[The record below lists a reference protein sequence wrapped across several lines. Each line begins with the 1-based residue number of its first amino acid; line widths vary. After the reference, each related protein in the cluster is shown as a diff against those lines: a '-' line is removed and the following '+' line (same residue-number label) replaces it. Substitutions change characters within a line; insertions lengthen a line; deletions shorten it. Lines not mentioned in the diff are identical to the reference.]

1 MKTYRSGRA
10 VRHARSGKP
19 IIYNSNDMKRTKI
32 IATISDRRC
41 EVGFL
46 KELYESGMNVVRL
59 NTAHQTLDEAM
70 KIVSNVRTV
79 SNKIALLIDTKG
91 PEVRTRD
98 LARPLHIEKGDTVY
112 MTGDPA
118 VEGEKIIHVSYAHF
132 VQDVNVGDR
141 VLIDDGDVELV
152 VTGKQQDRL
161 SLRASNPGE
170 IKDKKSVNAPGVN
183 MHLESLSDKD
193 RKFIDFAIKNG
204 LDFIAHS
211 FVRNKED
218 VIGIQNILDASH
230 SKIKIIAKIEN
241 QEGVDHIDEILDHV
255 YGVMVARGDLAIEI
269 DAEKIPRIQRM
280 IVNKCI
286 ESKKPVIIATQM
298 LHTMIDHPRPTRA
311 EVSDIA
317 NAVFSGTDAIMLSGE
332 TAYGDYPVEAVR
344 VMSRV
349 AEANESTLPPDAS
362 RNLVRINN
370 ENTAAL
376 ARVAVRMTTILPVK
390 AIVVDTNSGR
400 TARYLA
406 AFRGSLPVYA
416 RCYEERVI
424 RELALSY
431 GIIPYFSVKPT
442 SRDEFMRDIP
452 QVLLRNGYRPED
464 QILVIGGSFGHVRG
478 ASFLEVCKI
487 SDIK

>member
-1 MKTYRSGRA
+1 
-10 VRHARSGKP
+10 
-19 IIYNSNDMKRTKI
+19 MKRTKI
-32 IATISDRRC
+32 VATISDKRC
-41 EVGFL
+41 EIGFL
-46 KELYESGMNVVRL
+46 RELYEAGMNVVRL

-70 KIVSNVRTV
+70 KVVRNVRAV
-79 SNKIALLIDTKG
+79 SDQIALLIDTKG
-91 PEVRTRD
+91 PEVRTCDIVVPVRVG
-98 LARPLHIEKGDTVY
+98 KGEIIF
-112 MTGDPA
+112 MTGDRTLVA
-118 VEGEKIIHVSYAHF
+118 EKLIHVSYEHF
-132 VQDVNVGDR
+132 VRDVQIGDKIL
-141 VLIDDGDVELV
+141 VDDGDVELIV
-152 VTGKQQDRL
+152 RDKKENCL
-161 SLRASNPGE
+161 ELEASNPGE
-170 IKDKKSVNAPGVN
+170 IKDKKSINVPGVN

-193 RKFIDFAIKNG
+193 RKFIQFAMDNK

-211 FVRNKED
+211 FVRNKQD
-218 VIGIQNILDASH
+218 VMEIQQILDEQH
-230 SKIKIIAKIEN
+230 SNIKIIAKIEN
-241 QEGVDHIDEILDHV
+241 QEGVNHIDEILDHV

-269 DAEKIPRIQRM
+269 DAEKIPLIQRY
-280 IVNKCI
+280 IDNKCI

-332 TAYGDYPVEAVR
+332 TAYGDYPLEAVK

-349 AEANESTLPPDAS
+349 AEANESILPPDAN

-370 ENTAAL
+370 EITAAL
-376 ARVAVRMTTILPVK
+376 ARVAVRMTTMLPIK

-400 TARYLA
+400 TARYLS
-406 AFRGSLPVYA
+406 AFRGGLPVYA
-416 RCYEERVI
+416 RCYDEHVM
-424 RELALSY
+424 RELALSF
-431 GIIPYFSVKPT
+431 GVRPYFSVKPH

-452 QVLLRNGYRPED
+452 QVLLQNGYQPED

>member
-1 MKTYRSGRA
+1 
-10 VRHARSGKP
+10 
-19 IIYNSNDMKRTKI
+19 MKRTKI
-32 IATISDRRC
+32 VATISDKRC
-41 EVGFL
+41 EIGFL
-46 KELYESGMNVVRL
+46 RELYEAGMNVVRL

-70 KIVSNVRTV
+70 KVVRNVRAV
-79 SNKIALLIDTKG
+79 SDQIALLIDTKG
-91 PEVRTRD
+91 PEVRTCDIVVPVRVG
-98 LARPLHIEKGDTVY
+98 KGEIIF
-112 MTGDPA
+112 MTGDRTLVA
-118 VEGEKIIHVSYAHF
+118 EKLIHVSYEHF
-132 VQDVNVGDR
+132 VRDVQIGDKIL
-141 VLIDDGDVELV
+141 VDDGDVELIV
-152 VTGKQQDRL
+152 RDKKENCL
-161 SLRASNPGE
+161 ELEASNPGE
-170 IKDKKSVNAPGVN
+170 IKDKKSINVPGVN

-193 RKFIDFAIKNG
+193 RKFIQFAMDNK

-211 FVRNKED
+211 FVRNKQD
-218 VIGIQNILDASH
+218 VMEIQQILDEQH
-230 SKIKIIAKIEN
+230 SSIKIIAKIEN
-241 QEGVDHIDEILDHV
+241 QEGVNHIDEILDHV

-269 DAEKIPRIQRM
+269 DAEKIPLIQRY

-332 TAYGDYPVEAVR
+332 TAYGDYPLEAVK

-349 AEANESTLPPDAS
+349 AEANESILPPDAN

-370 ENTAAL
+370 EITAAL
-376 ARVAVRMTTILPVK
+376 ARVAVRMTTMLPIK

-400 TARYLA
+400 TARYLS
-406 AFRGSLPVYA
+406 AFRGGLPVYA
-416 RCYEERVI
+416 RCYDEHVM
-424 RELALSY
+424 RELALSF
-431 GIIPYFSVKPT
+431 GVRPYFSVKPH

-452 QVLLRNGYRPED
+452 QVLLQNGYQPED

>member
-1 MKTYRSGRA
+1 
-10 VRHARSGKP
+10 
-19 IIYNSNDMKRTKI
+19 MKRTKI
-32 IATISDRRC
+32 VATISDKRC
-41 EVGFL
+41 EIGFL
-46 KELYESGMNVVRL
+46 RELYEAGMNVVRL

-70 KIVSNVRTV
+70 KVVRNVRAV
-79 SNKIALLIDTKG
+79 SDQIALLIDTKG
-91 PEVRTRD
+91 PEVRTCDIVVPVRV
-98 LARPLHIEKGDTVY
+98 EKGEIIF
-112 MTGDPA
+112 MTGDRTLVA
-118 VEGEKIIHVSYAHF
+118 EKLIHVSYEHF
-132 VQDVNVGDR
+132 VRDVQIGDKIL
-141 VLIDDGDVELV
+141 VDDGDVELIV
-152 VTGKQQDRL
+152 RDKKENCL
-161 SLRASNPGE
+161 ELEASNPGE
-170 IKDKKSVNAPGVN
+170 IKDKKSINVPGVN

-193 RKFIDFAIKNG
+193 RKFIQFAMDNK

-211 FVRNKED
+211 FVRNKQD
-218 VIGIQNILDASH
+218 VMEIQQILDEQH
-230 SKIKIIAKIEN
+230 SNIKIIAKIEN
-241 QEGVDHIDEILDHV
+241 QEGVNHIDEILDHV

-269 DAEKIPRIQRM
+269 DAEKIPLIQRY

-332 TAYGDYPVEAVR
+332 TAYGDYPLEAVK

-349 AEANESTLPPDAS
+349 AEANESILPPDAN

-370 ENTAAL
+370 EITAAL
-376 ARVAVRMTTILPVK
+376 ARVAVRMTTMLPIK

-400 TARYLA
+400 TARYLS
-406 AFRGSLPVYA
+406 AFRGGLPVYA
-416 RCYEERVI
+416 RCYDEHGM
-424 RELALSY
+424 RELALSF
-431 GIIPYFSVKPT
+431 GVRPYFSVKPH

-452 QVLLRNGYRPED
+452 QVLLQNGYQPED

>member
-1 MKTYRSGRA
+1 
-10 VRHARSGKP
+10 
-19 IIYNSNDMKRTKI
+19 MKRTKI
-32 IATISDRRC
+32 VATISDKRC
-41 EVGFL
+41 EIGFL
-46 KELYESGMNVVRL
+46 RELYEAGMNVVRL

-70 KIVSNVRTV
+70 KVVRNVRAV
-79 SNKIALLIDTKG
+79 SDQIALLIDTKG
-91 PEVRTRD
+91 PEVRTCDIVVPVRV
-98 LARPLHIEKGDTVY
+98 EKGEIIF
-112 MTGDPA
+112 MTGDRTLVA
-118 VEGEKIIHVSYAHF
+118 EKLIHVSYEHF
-132 VQDVNVGDR
+132 VRDVQIGDKIL
-141 VLIDDGDVELV
+141 VDDGDVELIV
-152 VTGKQQDRL
+152 RDKKENCL
-161 SLRASNPGE
+161 ELEASNPGE
-170 IKDKKSVNAPGVN
+170 IKDKKSINVPGVN

-193 RKFIDFAIKNG
+193 RKFIQFAMDNK

-211 FVRNKED
+211 FVRNKQD
-218 VIGIQNILDASH
+218 VMEIQQILDEQH
-230 SKIKIIAKIEN
+230 SNIKIIAKIEN
-241 QEGVDHIDEILDHV
+241 QEGVNHIDEILDHV

-269 DAEKIPRIQRM
+269 DAVKIPLIQRY

-317 NAVFSGTDAIMLSGE
+317 NAVFSGPDAIMLSGE
-332 TAYGDYPVEAVR
+332 TAYGDYPLEAVK

-349 AEANESTLPPDAS
+349 AEANESILPPDAN

-370 ENTAAL
+370 EITAAL
-376 ARVAVRMTTILPVK
+376 ARVAVRMTTMLPIK

-400 TARYLA
+400 TARYLS
-406 AFRGSLPVYA
+406 AFRGGLPVYA
-416 RCYEERVI
+416 RCYDEHVM
-424 RELALSY
+424 RELALSF
-431 GIIPYFSVKPT
+431 GVRPYFSVKPH

-452 QVLLRNGYRPED
+452 QVLLQNGYQPED

>member
-1 MKTYRSGRA
+1 
-10 VRHARSGKP
+10 
-19 IIYNSNDMKRTKI
+19 MKRTKI
-32 IATISDRRC
+32 VATISDKRC
-41 EVGFL
+41 DIDFL
-46 KELYESGMNVVRL
+46 KELYDAGVNVVRL

-70 KIVSNVRTV
+70 KVVNNVRAV
-79 SNKIALLIDTKG
+79 SDNLSLLIDTKG
-91 PEVRTRD
+91 PEVRTTGIGT
-98 LARPLHIEKGDTVY
+98 PLRVEKGETVY
-112 MTGDPA
+112 MSGDLDVA
-118 VEGEKIIHVSYAHF
+118 GEKMIHVSYGNF
-132 VQDVNVGDR
+132 VQDVQVGAK
-141 VLIDDGDVELV
+141 VLIDDGDVEFV
-152 VTGKQQDRL
+152 VEEKKQDRL
-161 SLRASNPGE
+161 VLVASNPGE
-170 IKDKKSVNAPGVN
+170 IKNKKSVNVPGAC

-193 RKFIDFAIKNG
+193 RIFIDFAIKNG

-218 VIGIQNILDASH
+218 VLQIQQILDEH
-230 SKIKIIAKIEN
+230 DSKIKIIAKIEN

-269 DAEKIPRIQRM
+269 DAEKIPRIQRL

-317 NAVFSGTDAIMLSGE
+317 NAVFCGTDAIMLSGE
-332 TAYGDYPVEAVR
+332 TAYGDYPLEAVK
-344 VMSRV
+344 VMTKV
-349 AEANESTLPPDAS
+349 AEANELTAPPDAN

-370 ENTAAL
+370 EITAAL
-376 ARVAVRMTTILPVK
+376 ARVAVRMTTMLPVK
-390 AIVVDTNSGR
+390 AIVVDTMSGR
-400 TARYLA
+400 TARYLS
-406 AFRGSLPVYA
+406 AFRGGQPVYA
-416 RCYEERVI
+416 RCYDKRVM
-424 RELALSY
+424 RELSLSY
-431 GIIPYFSVKPT
+431 GVEAYFSVKPS

-452 QVLLRNGYRPED
+452 KVLLERGYDPED

>member
-1 MKTYRSGRA
+1 
-10 VRHARSGKP
+10 
-19 IIYNSNDMKRTKI
+19 MKRTKI
-32 IATISDRRC
+32 VATISDKRC
-41 EVGFL
+41 EIGFL
-46 KELYESGMNVVRL
+46 RELYEAGMNVVRL

-70 KIVSNVRTV
+70 KVVRNVRAV
-79 SNKIALLIDTKG
+79 SDQIALLIDTKG
-91 PEVRTRD
+91 PEVRTCDIVVPVRVG
-98 LARPLHIEKGDTVY
+98 KGEIIF
-112 MTGDPA
+112 MTGDRTLVA
-118 VEGEKIIHVSYAHF
+118 EKLIHVSYEHF
-132 VQDVNVGDR
+132 VRDVQIGDKIL
-141 VLIDDGDVELV
+141 VDDGDVELIV
-152 VTGKQQDRL
+152 RDKKENCL
-161 SLRASNPGE
+161 ELEASNPGE
-170 IKDKKSVNAPGVN
+170 IKDKKSINVPGVN

-193 RKFIDFAIKNG
+193 RKFIQFAMDNK

-211 FVRNKED
+211 FVRNKQD
-218 VIGIQNILDASH
+218 VMEIQQILDEQH
-230 SKIKIIAKIEN
+230 SNIKIIAKIEN
-241 QEGVDHIDEILDHV
+241 QEGVNHIDEILDHV

-269 DAEKIPRIQRM
+269 DAEKIPLIQRY

-332 TAYGDYPVEAVR
+332 TAYGDYPLEAVK

-349 AEANESTLPPDAS
+349 AEANESILPPDAN

-370 ENTAAL
+370 EITAAL
-376 ARVAVRMTTILPVK
+376 ARVAVRMTTMLPIK

-400 TARYLA
+400 TARYLS
-406 AFRGSLPVYA
+406 AFRGGLPVYA
-416 RCYEERVI
+416 RCYDEHVM
-424 RELALSY
+424 RELALSF
-431 GIIPYFSVKPT
+431 GVRPYFSLKPH

-452 QVLLRNGYRPED
+452 QVLLQNGYQPED

>member
-1 MKTYRSGRA
+1 
-10 VRHARSGKP
+10 
-19 IIYNSNDMKRTKI
+19 MKRTKI
-32 IATISDRRC
+32 VATISDKRC
-41 EVGFL
+41 EIGFL
-46 KELYESGMNVVRL
+46 RELYEAGMNVVRL

-70 KIVSNVRTV
+70 KVVRNVRAV
-79 SNKIALLIDTKG
+79 SDQIALLIDTKG
-91 PEVRTRD
+91 PEVRTCDIVVPVRVG
-98 LARPLHIEKGDTVY
+98 KGEIIF
-112 MTGDPA
+112 MTGDRTLVA
-118 VEGEKIIHVSYAHF
+118 EKLIHVSYEHF
-132 VQDVNVGDR
+132 VRDVQIGDKIL
-141 VLIDDGDVELV
+141 VDDGDVELIV
-152 VTGKQQDRL
+152 RDKKENCL
-161 SLRASNPGE
+161 ELEASNPGE
-170 IKDKKSVNAPGVN
+170 IKDKKSINVPGVN

-193 RKFIDFAIKNG
+193 RKFIQFAMDNK

-211 FVRNKED
+211 FVRNKQD
-218 VIGIQNILDASH
+218 VMEIQQILDEQH
-230 SKIKIIAKIEN
+230 SNIKIIAKIEN
-241 QEGVDHIDEILDHV
+241 QEGVNHIDEILDHV

-269 DAEKIPRIQRM
+269 DAEKIPLIQRY

-317 NAVFSGTDAIMLSGE
+317 NAVFSGTDAIMQSGE
-332 TAYGDYPVEAVR
+332 TAYGDYPLEAVK

-349 AEANESTLPPDAS
+349 AEANESILPPDAN

-370 ENTAAL
+370 EITAAL
-376 ARVAVRMTTILPVK
+376 ARVAVRMTTMLPIK

-400 TARYLA
+400 TARYLS
-406 AFRGSLPVYA
+406 AFRGGLPVYA
-416 RCYEERVI
+416 RCYDEHVM
-424 RELALSY
+424 RELALSF
-431 GIIPYFSVKPT
+431 GVRPYFSVKPH

-452 QVLLRNGYRPED
+452 QVLLQNGYQPED

>member
-1 MKTYRSGRA
+1 
-10 VRHARSGKP
+10 
-19 IIYNSNDMKRTKI
+19 MKRTKI
-32 IATISDRRC
+32 VATISDKRC
-41 EVGFL
+41 EIGFL
-46 KELYESGMNVVRL
+46 RELYEAGMNVVRL

-70 KIVSNVRTV
+70 KVVRNVRAV
-79 SNKIALLIDTKG
+79 SDQIALLIDTKG
-91 PEVRTRD
+91 PEVRTCDIVVPVRV
-98 LARPLHIEKGDTVY
+98 EKGEIIF
-112 MTGDPA
+112 MTGDRTLVA
-118 VEGEKIIHVSYAHF
+118 EKLIHVSYEHF
-132 VQDVNVGDR
+132 VRDVQIGDKIL
-141 VLIDDGDVELV
+141 VDDGDVELIV
-152 VTGKQQDRL
+152 RDKKENCL
-161 SLRASNPGE
+161 ELEASNPGE
-170 IKDKKSVNAPGVN
+170 IKDKKSINVPGVN

-193 RKFIDFAIKNG
+193 RKFIQFAMDNK

-211 FVRNKED
+211 FVRNKQD
-218 VIGIQNILDASH
+218 VMEIQQILDEQH
-230 SKIKIIAKIEN
+230 SNIKIIAKIEN
-241 QEGVDHIDEILDHV
+241 QEGVNHIDEILDHV
-255 YGVMVARGDLAIEI
+255 YGVMVVRGDLAIEI
-269 DAEKIPRIQRM
+269 DAEKIPLIQRY

-332 TAYGDYPVEAVR
+332 TAYGDYPLEAVK

-349 AEANESTLPPDAS
+349 AEANESILPPDAN

-370 ENTAAL
+370 EITAAL
-376 ARVAVRMTTILPVK
+376 ARVAVRMTTMLPIK

-400 TARYLA
+400 TARYLS
-406 AFRGSLPVYA
+406 AFRGGLPVYA
-416 RCYEERVI
+416 RCYDEHVM
-424 RELALSY
+424 RELALSF
-431 GIIPYFSVKPT
+431 GVRPYFSVKPH

-452 QVLLRNGYRPED
+452 QVLLQNGYQPED

>member
-1 MKTYRSGRA
+1 
-10 VRHARSGKP
+10 
-19 IIYNSNDMKRTKI
+19 MKRTKI
-32 IATISDRRC
+32 VATISDKRC
-41 EVGFL
+41 EIGFL
-46 KELYESGMNVVRL
+46 RELYEAGMNVVRL

-70 KIVSNVRTV
+70 KVVRNVRAV
-79 SNKIALLIDTKG
+79 SDQIALLIDTKG
-91 PEVRTRD
+91 PEVRTCDIVVPVRVG
-98 LARPLHIEKGDTVY
+98 KGEIIF
-112 MTGDPA
+112 MTGDRTLVA
-118 VEGEKIIHVSYAHF
+118 EKLIHVSYEHF
-132 VQDVNVGDR
+132 VRDVQIGDKIL
-141 VLIDDGDVELV
+141 VDDGDVELIV
-152 VTGKQQDRL
+152 RDKKENCL
-161 SLRASNPGE
+161 ELEASNPGE
-170 IKDKKSVNAPGVN
+170 IKDKKSINVPGVN

-193 RKFIDFAIKNG
+193 RKFIQFAMDNK

-211 FVRNKED
+211 FVRNKQD
-218 VIGIQNILDASH
+218 VMEIQQILDEQH
-230 SKIKIIAKIEN
+230 SNIKIIAKIEN
-241 QEGVDHIDEILDHV
+241 QEGVNHIDEILDHV
-255 YGVMVARGDLAIEI
+255 YGMMVARGDLAIEI
-269 DAEKIPRIQRM
+269 DAEKIPLIQRY

-332 TAYGDYPVEAVR
+332 TAYGDYPLEAVK

-349 AEANESTLPPDAS
+349 AEANESILPPDAN

-370 ENTAAL
+370 EITAAL
-376 ARVAVRMTTILPVK
+376 ARVAVRMTTMLPIK

-400 TARYLA
+400 TARYLS
-406 AFRGSLPVYA
+406 AFRGGLPVYA
-416 RCYEERVI
+416 RCYDEHVM
-424 RELALSY
+424 RELALSF
-431 GIIPYFSVKPT
+431 GVRPYFSVKPH

-452 QVLLRNGYRPED
+452 QVLLQNGYQPED

>member
-1 MKTYRSGRA
+1 
-10 VRHARSGKP
+10 
-19 IIYNSNDMKRTKI
+19 MKRTKI
-32 IATISDRRC
+32 VATISDKRC
-41 EVGFL
+41 EIGFL
-46 KELYESGMNVVRL
+46 RELYEAGMNVVRL

-70 KIVSNVRTV
+70 KVVRNVSAV
-79 SNKIALLIDTKG
+79 SDQIALLIDTKG
-91 PEVRTRD
+91 PEVRTCDIVVPVRVG
-98 LARPLHIEKGDTVY
+98 KGEIIF
-112 MTGDPA
+112 MTGDRTLVA
-118 VEGEKIIHVSYAHF
+118 EKLIHVSYEHF
-132 VQDVNVGDR
+132 VRDVQIGDKIL
-141 VLIDDGDVELV
+141 VDDGDVELIV
-152 VTGKQQDRL
+152 RDKKENCL
-161 SLRASNPGE
+161 ELEASNPGE
-170 IKDKKSVNAPGVN
+170 IKDKKSINVPGVN

-193 RKFIDFAIKNG
+193 RKFIQFAMDNK

-211 FVRNKED
+211 FVRNKQD
-218 VIGIQNILDASH
+218 VMEIQQILDEQH
-230 SKIKIIAKIEN
+230 SNIKIIAKIEN
-241 QEGVDHIDEILDHV
+241 QEGVNHIDEILDHV

-269 DAEKIPRIQRM
+269 DAEKIPLIQRY

-332 TAYGDYPVEAVR
+332 TAYGDYPLEAVK

-349 AEANESTLPPDAS
+349 AEANESILPPDAN

-370 ENTAAL
+370 EITAAL
-376 ARVAVRMTTILPVK
+376 ARVAVRMTTMLPIK

-400 TARYLA
+400 TARYLS
-406 AFRGSLPVYA
+406 AFRGGLPVYA
-416 RCYEERVI
+416 RCYDEHVM
-424 RELALSY
+424 RELALSF
-431 GIIPYFSVKPT
+431 GVRPYFSVKPH

-452 QVLLRNGYRPED
+452 QVLLQNGYQPED

>member
-1 MKTYRSGRA
+1 
-10 VRHARSGKP
+10 
-19 IIYNSNDMKRTKI
+19 MKRTKI
-32 IATISDRRC
+32 VATISDKRC
-41 EVGFL
+41 EIGFL
-46 KELYESGMNVVRL
+46 RELYEAGMNVVRL

-70 KIVSNVRTV
+70 KVVRNVRAV
-79 SNKIALLIDTKG
+79 SDQIALLIDTKG
-91 PEVRTRD
+91 PEVRTCDIVVPVRV
-98 LARPLHIEKGDTVY
+98 EKGEIIF
-112 MTGDPA
+112 MTGDRTLVA
-118 VEGEKIIHVSYAHF
+118 EKLIHVSYEHF
-132 VQDVNVGDR
+132 VRDVQIGDKIL
-141 VLIDDGDVELV
+141 VDDGDVELIV
-152 VTGKQQDRL
+152 RDKKENCL
-161 SLRASNPGE
+161 ELEASNPGE
-170 IKDKKSVNAPGVN
+170 IKDKKSINVPGVN

-193 RKFIDFAIKNG
+193 RKFIQFAMDNK

-211 FVRNKED
+211 FVRNKQD
-218 VIGIQNILDASH
+218 VMEIQQILDEQH
-230 SKIKIIAKIEN
+230 SNIKIIAKIEN
-241 QEGVDHIDEILDHV
+241 QEGVNHIDEILDHV

-269 DAEKIPRIQRM
+269 NAEKIPLIQRY

-332 TAYGDYPVEAVR
+332 TAYGDYPLEAVK

-349 AEANESTLPPDAS
+349 AEANESILPPDAN

-370 ENTAAL
+370 EITAAL
-376 ARVAVRMTTILPVK
+376 ARVAVRMTTMLPIK

-400 TARYLA
+400 TARYLS
-406 AFRGSLPVYA
+406 AFRGGLPVYA
-416 RCYEERVI
+416 RCYDEHVM
-424 RELALSY
+424 RELALSF
-431 GIIPYFSVKPT
+431 GVRPYFSVKPH

-452 QVLLRNGYRPED
+452 QVLLQNGYQPED

>member
-1 MKTYRSGRA
+1 
-10 VRHARSGKP
+10 
-19 IIYNSNDMKRTKI
+19 MKRTKI
-32 IATISDRRC
+32 VATISDKRC
-41 EVGFL
+41 EIGFL
-46 KELYESGMNVVRL
+46 RELYEAGMNVVRL

-70 KIVSNVRTV
+70 KVVRNVRAV
-79 SNKIALLIDTKG
+79 SDQIALLIDTKG
-91 PEVRTRD
+91 PEVRTCDIVVPVRVG
-98 LARPLHIEKGDTVY
+98 KGEIIF
-112 MTGDPA
+112 MTGDRTLVA
-118 VEGEKIIHVSYAHF
+118 EKLIHVSYEHF
-132 VQDVNVGDR
+132 VRDVQIGDKIL
-141 VLIDDGDVELV
+141 VDDGDVELIV
-152 VTGKQQDRL
+152 RDKKENCL
-161 SLRASNPGE
+161 ELEASNPGE
-170 IKDKKSVNAPGVN
+170 IKDKKSINVPGVN
-183 MHLESLSDKD
+183 MHLESLSDKV
-193 RKFIDFAIKNG
+193 RKFIQFAMDNK

-211 FVRNKED
+211 FVRNKQD
-218 VIGIQNILDASH
+218 VMEIQQILDEQH
-230 SKIKIIAKIEN
+230 SNIKIIAKIEN
-241 QEGVDHIDEILDHV
+241 QEGVNHIDEILDHV

-269 DAEKIPRIQRM
+269 DAEKIPLIQRY

-332 TAYGDYPVEAVR
+332 TAYGDYPLEAVK

-349 AEANESTLPPDAS
+349 AEANESILPPDAN

-370 ENTAAL
+370 EITAAL
-376 ARVAVRMTTILPVK
+376 ARVAVRMTTMLPIK

-400 TARYLA
+400 TARYLS
-406 AFRGSLPVYA
+406 AFRGGLPVYA
-416 RCYEERVI
+416 RCYDEHVM
-424 RELALSY
+424 RELALSF
-431 GIIPYFSVKPT
+431 GVRPYFSVKPH

-452 QVLLRNGYRPED
+452 QVLLQNGYQPED

>member
-1 MKTYRSGRA
+1 
-10 VRHARSGKP
+10 
-19 IIYNSNDMKRTKI
+19 MKRTKI
-32 IATISDRRC
+32 VATISDKRC
-41 EVGFL
+41 EIGFL
-46 KELYESGMNVVRL
+46 RELYEAGMNVVRL

-70 KIVSNVRTV
+70 KVVRNVRAV
-79 SNKIALLIDTKG
+79 SDQIALLIDTKG
-91 PEVRTRD
+91 PEVRTCDIVVPVRV
-98 LARPLHIEKGDTVY
+98 EKGEIIF
-112 MTGDPA
+112 MTGDLTLVA
-118 VEGEKIIHVSYAHF
+118 EKLIHVSYEHF
-132 VQDVNVGDR
+132 VRDVQIGDKIL
-141 VLIDDGDVELV
+141 VDDGDVELIV
-152 VTGKQQDRL
+152 RDKKENCL
-161 SLRASNPGE
+161 ELEASNPGE
-170 IKDKKSVNAPGVN
+170 IKDKKSINVPGVN

-193 RKFIDFAIKNG
+193 RKFIQFAMDNK

-211 FVRNKED
+211 FVRNKQD
-218 VIGIQNILDASH
+218 VMEIQQILDEQH
-230 SKIKIIAKIEN
+230 SNIKIIAKIEN
-241 QEGVDHIDEILDHV
+241 QEGVNHIDEILDHV

-269 DAEKIPRIQRM
+269 DAEKIPLIQRY

-332 TAYGDYPVEAVR
+332 TAYGDYPLEAVK

-349 AEANESTLPPDAS
+349 AEANESILPPDAN

-370 ENTAAL
+370 EITAAL
-376 ARVAVRMTTILPVK
+376 ARVAVRMTTMLPIK

-400 TARYLA
+400 TARYLS
-406 AFRGSLPVYA
+406 AFRGGLPVYA
-416 RCYEERVI
+416 RCYDEHVM
-424 RELALSY
+424 RELALSF
-431 GIIPYFSVKPT
+431 GVRPYFSVKPH

-452 QVLLRNGYRPED
+452 QVLLQNGYQPED

>member
-1 MKTYRSGRA
+1 
-10 VRHARSGKP
+10 
-19 IIYNSNDMKRTKI
+19 MKRTKI
-32 IATISDRRC
+32 VATISDKRC
-41 EVGFL
+41 EIGFL
-46 KELYESGMNVVRL
+46 RELYEAGMNVVRL

-70 KIVSNVRTV
+70 KVVRNVRAV
-79 SNKIALLIDTKG
+79 SDQIAMLIDTKG
-91 PEVRTRD
+91 PEVRTCDIVVPVRVG
-98 LARPLHIEKGDTVY
+98 KGEIIF
-112 MTGDPA
+112 MTGDRTLVA
-118 VEGEKIIHVSYAHF
+118 EKLIHVSYEHF
-132 VQDVNVGDR
+132 VRDVQIGDKIL
-141 VLIDDGDVELV
+141 VDDGDVELIV
-152 VTGKQQDRL
+152 RDKKENCL
-161 SLRASNPGE
+161 ELEASNPGE
-170 IKDKKSVNAPGVN
+170 IKDKKSINVPGVN

-193 RKFIDFAIKNG
+193 RKFIQFAMDNK

-211 FVRNKED
+211 FVRNKQD
-218 VIGIQNILDASH
+218 VMEIQQILDEQH
-230 SKIKIIAKIEN
+230 SNIKIIAKIEN
-241 QEGVDHIDEILDHV
+241 QEGVNHIDEILDHV

-269 DAEKIPRIQRM
+269 DAEKIPLIQRY

-332 TAYGDYPVEAVR
+332 TAYGDYPLEAVK

-349 AEANESTLPPDAS
+349 AEANESILPPDAN

-370 ENTAAL
+370 EITAAL
-376 ARVAVRMTTILPVK
+376 ARVAVRMTTMLPIK

-400 TARYLA
+400 TARYLS
-406 AFRGSLPVYA
+406 AFRGGLPVYA
-416 RCYEERVI
+416 RCYDEHVM
-424 RELALSY
+424 RELALSF
-431 GIIPYFSVKPT
+431 GVRPYFSVKPH

-452 QVLLRNGYRPED
+452 QVLLQNGYQPED

>member
-1 MKTYRSGRA
+1 
-10 VRHARSGKP
+10 
-19 IIYNSNDMKRTKI
+19 MKRTKI
-32 IATISDRRC
+32 VATISDKRC
-41 EVGFL
+41 EIGFL
-46 KELYESGMNVVRL
+46 RELYEAGMNVVRL

-70 KIVSNVRTV
+70 KVVRNVRAV
-79 SNKIALLIDTKG
+79 SDQIALLIDTKG
-91 PEVRTRD
+91 PEVRTCDIVVPVR
-98 LARPLHIEKGDTVY
+98 LVAEKL
-112 MTGDPA
+112 
-118 VEGEKIIHVSYAHF
+118 IHVSYEHF
-132 VQDVNVGDR
+132 VRDVQIGDKIL
-141 VLIDDGDVELV
+141 VDDGDVELIV
-152 VTGKQQDRL
+152 RDKKENCL
-161 SLRASNPGE
+161 ELEASNPGE
-170 IKDKKSVNAPGVN
+170 IKDKKSINVPGVN

-193 RKFIDFAIKNG
+193 RKFIQFAMDNK

-211 FVRNKED
+211 FVRNKQD
-218 VIGIQNILDASH
+218 VMEIQQILDEQH
-230 SKIKIIAKIEN
+230 SNIKIIAKIEN
-241 QEGVDHIDEILDHV
+241 QEGVNHIDEILDHV

-269 DAEKIPRIQRM
+269 DAEKIPLIQRY

-332 TAYGDYPVEAVR
+332 TAYGDYPLEAVK

-349 AEANESTLPPDAS
+349 AEANESILPPDAN

-370 ENTAAL
+370 EITAAL
-376 ARVAVRMTTILPVK
+376 ARVAVRMTTMLPIK

-400 TARYLA
+400 TARYLS
-406 AFRGSLPVYA
+406 AFRGGLPVYA
-416 RCYEERVI
+416 RCYDEHVM
-424 RELALSY
+424 RELALSF
-431 GIIPYFSVKPT
+431 GVRPYFSVKPH

-452 QVLLRNGYRPED
+452 QVLLQNGYQPED

>member
-1 MKTYRSGRA
+1 
-10 VRHARSGKP
+10 
-19 IIYNSNDMKRTKI
+19 MKRTKI
-32 IATISDRRC
+32 VATISDKRC
-41 EVGFL
+41 EIGFL
-46 KELYESGMNVVRL
+46 RELYEAGMNVVRL

-70 KIVSNVRTV
+70 KVVRNVRAV
-79 SNKIALLIDTKG
+79 SDQIALLIDTKG
-91 PEVRTRD
+91 PEVRTCDIVVPVRV
-98 LARPLHIEKGDTVY
+98 EKGEIIF
-112 MTGDPA
+112 MTGDRTLVA
-118 VEGEKIIHVSYAHF
+118 EKLIHVSYEHF
-132 VQDVNVGDR
+132 VRDVQIGDKIL
-141 VLIDDGDVELV
+141 VDDGDVELIV
-152 VTGKQQDRL
+152 RDKKENCL
-161 SLRASNPGE
+161 ELEASNPGE
-170 IKDKKSVNAPGVN
+170 IKDKKSINVPGVN
-183 MHLESLSDKD
+183 MRLESLSDKD
-193 RKFIDFAIKNG
+193 RKFIQFAMDNK

-211 FVRNKED
+211 FVRNKQD
-218 VIGIQNILDASH
+218 VMEIQQILDEQH
-230 SKIKIIAKIEN
+230 SNIKIIAKIEN
-241 QEGVDHIDEILDHV
+241 QEGVNHIDEILDHV

-269 DAEKIPRIQRM
+269 DAEKIPLIQRY

-332 TAYGDYPVEAVR
+332 TAYGDYPLEAVK

-349 AEANESTLPPDAS
+349 AEANESILPPDAN

-370 ENTAAL
+370 EITAAL
-376 ARVAVRMTTILPVK
+376 ARVAVRMTTMLPIK

-400 TARYLA
+400 TARYLS
-406 AFRGSLPVYA
+406 AFRGGLPVYA
-416 RCYEERVI
+416 RCYDEHVM
-424 RELALSY
+424 RELALSF
-431 GIIPYFSVKPT
+431 GVRPYFSVKPH

-452 QVLLRNGYRPED
+452 QVLLQNGYQPED

>member
-1 MKTYRSGRA
+1 
-10 VRHARSGKP
+10 
-19 IIYNSNDMKRTKI
+19 MKRTKI
-32 IATISDRRC
+32 VATISDKRC
-41 EVGFL
+41 EIGFL
-46 KELYESGMNVVRL
+46 RELYEAGMNVVRL

-70 KIVSNVRTV
+70 KVVRNVRAV
-79 SNKIALLIDTKG
+79 SDQIALLIDTKG
-91 PEVRTRD
+91 PEVRTCDIVVPVRVG
-98 LARPLHIEKGDTVY
+98 KGEIIF
-112 MTGDPA
+112 MTGDRTLVA
-118 VEGEKIIHVSYAHF
+118 EKLIHVSYEHF
-132 VQDVNVGDR
+132 VRDVQIGDKIL
-141 VLIDDGDVELV
+141 VDDGDVELIV
-152 VTGKQQDRL
+152 RDKKENCL
-161 SLRASNPGE
+161 ELEASNPGE
-170 IKDKKSVNAPGVN
+170 IKDKKSINVPGVN

-193 RKFIDFAIKNG
+193 RKFIQFAMDNK

-211 FVRNKED
+211 FVRNKQD
-218 VIGIQNILDASH
+218 VMEIQQILDEQH
-230 SKIKIIAKIEN
+230 SNIKIIAKIEN
-241 QEGVDHIDEILDHV
+241 QEGVNHIDEILDHV

-269 DAEKIPRIQRM
+269 DAEKIPLIQRY

-332 TAYGDYPVEAVR
+332 TAYGDYPLEAVK

-349 AEANESTLPPDAS
+349 AEANESILPPDAN

-370 ENTAAL
+370 EITAAL
-376 ARVAVRMTTILPVK
+376 ARVAVRMTTMLPIK

-400 TARYLA
+400 TARYLS
-406 AFRGSLPVYA
+406 AFRGGLPVYA
-416 RCYEERVI
+416 RCYDEHVR
-424 RELALSY
+424 RELALSF
-431 GIIPYFSVKPT
+431 GVRPYFSVKPH

-452 QVLLRNGYRPED
+452 QVLLQNGYQPED

>member
-1 MKTYRSGRA
+1 
-10 VRHARSGKP
+10 
-19 IIYNSNDMKRTKI
+19 MKRTKI
-32 IATISDRRC
+32 VATISDKRC
-41 EVGFL
+41 EIGFL
-46 KELYESGMNVVRL
+46 RELYEAGMNVVRL

-70 KIVSNVRTV
+70 KVVRNVRAV
-79 SNKIALLIDTKG
+79 SDQIALLIDTKG
-91 PEVRTRD
+91 PEVRTCDIVVPVRVG
-98 LARPLHIEKGDTVY
+98 KGEIIF
-112 MTGDPA
+112 MTGDRTLVA
-118 VEGEKIIHVSYAHF
+118 EKLIHVTYEHF
-132 VQDVNVGDR
+132 VRDVQIGDKIL
-141 VLIDDGDVELV
+141 VDDGDVELIV
-152 VTGKQQDRL
+152 RDKKENCL
-161 SLRASNPGE
+161 ELEASNPGE
-170 IKDKKSVNAPGVN
+170 IKDKKSINVPGVN

-193 RKFIDFAIKNG
+193 RKFIQFAMDNK

-211 FVRNKED
+211 FVRNKQD
-218 VIGIQNILDASH
+218 VMEIQQILDEQH
-230 SKIKIIAKIEN
+230 SNIKIIAKIEN
-241 QEGVDHIDEILDHV
+241 QEGVNHIDEILDHV

-269 DAEKIPRIQRM
+269 DAEKIPLIQRY

-332 TAYGDYPVEAVR
+332 TAYGDYPLEAVK

-349 AEANESTLPPDAS
+349 AEANESILPPDAN

-370 ENTAAL
+370 EITAAL
-376 ARVAVRMTTILPVK
+376 ARVAVRMTTMLPIK

-400 TARYLA
+400 TARYLS
-406 AFRGSLPVYA
+406 AFRGGLPVYA
-416 RCYEERVI
+416 RCYDEHVM
-424 RELALSY
+424 RELALSF
-431 GIIPYFSVKPT
+431 GVRPYFSVKPH

-452 QVLLRNGYRPED
+452 QVLLQNGYQPED

>member
-1 MKTYRSGRA
+1 
-10 VRHARSGKP
+10 
-19 IIYNSNDMKRTKI
+19 MKRTKI
-32 IATISDRRC
+32 VATISDKRC
-41 EVGFL
+41 EIGFL
-46 KELYESGMNVVRL
+46 RELYEAGMNVVRL

-70 KIVSNVRTV
+70 KVVRNVRAV
-79 SNKIALLIDTKG
+79 SDQIALLIDTKG
-91 PEVRTRD
+91 PEVRTCDIVVPVRVG
-98 LARPLHIEKGDTVY
+98 KGEIIF
-112 MTGDPA
+112 MTGDRTLVA
-118 VEGEKIIHVSYAHF
+118 EKLIHVSYEHF
-132 VQDVNVGDR
+132 VRDVQIGDKIL
-141 VLIDDGDVELV
+141 VDDGDVELIV
-152 VTGKQQDRL
+152 RDKKENCLDL
-161 SLRASNPGE
+161 EASNPGE
-170 IKDKKSVNAPGVN
+170 IKDKKSINVPGVN

-193 RKFIDFAIKNG
+193 RKFIQFAMDNK

-211 FVRNKED
+211 FVRNKQD
-218 VIGIQNILDASH
+218 VMEIQQILDEQH
-230 SKIKIIAKIEN
+230 SNIKIIAKIEN
-241 QEGVDHIDEILDHV
+241 QEGVNHIDEILDHV

-269 DAEKIPRIQRM
+269 DAEKIPLIQRY

-332 TAYGDYPVEAVR
+332 TAYGDYPLEAVK

-349 AEANESTLPPDAS
+349 AEANESILPPDAN

-370 ENTAAL
+370 EITAAL
-376 ARVAVRMTTILPVK
+376 ARVAVRMTTMLPIK

-400 TARYLA
+400 TARYLS
-406 AFRGSLPVYA
+406 AFRGGLPVYA
-416 RCYEERVI
+416 RCYDEHVM
-424 RELALSY
+424 RELALSF
-431 GIIPYFSVKPT
+431 GVRPYFSVKPH

-452 QVLLRNGYRPED
+452 QVLLQNGYQPED

>member
-1 MKTYRSGRA
+1 
-10 VRHARSGKP
+10 
-19 IIYNSNDMKRTKI
+19 MKRTKI
-32 IATISDRRC
+32 VATISDKRC
-41 EVGFL
+41 EIGFL
-46 KELYESGMNVVRL
+46 RELYEAGMNVVRL

-70 KIVSNVRTV
+70 KVVRNVRAV
-79 SNKIALLIDTKG
+79 SDQIALLIDTKG
-91 PEVRTRD
+91 PEVRTCDIVVPVRV
-98 LARPLHIEKGDTVY
+98 EKGEIIF
-112 MTGDPA
+112 MTGDRTLVA
-118 VEGEKIIHVSYAHF
+118 EKLIHVSYEHF
-132 VQDVNVGDR
+132 VRDVQIGDKIL
-141 VLIDDGDVELV
+141 VDDGDVELIV
-152 VTGKQQDRL
+152 RDKKENCL
-161 SLRASNPGE
+161 ELEASNPGE
-170 IKDKKSVNAPGVN
+170 IKDKKSINVPGVN

-193 RKFIDFAIKNG
+193 RKFIQFAMDNK

-211 FVRNKED
+211 FVRNKQD
-218 VIGIQNILDASH
+218 VMEIQQILDEQH
-230 SKIKIIAKIEN
+230 SNIKIIAKIEN
-241 QEGVDHIDEILDHV
+241 QEGVNHIDEILDHV

-269 DAEKIPRIQRM
+269 DAEKIPLIQRY

-332 TAYGDYPVEAVR
+332 TAYGDYPLEAVK

-349 AEANESTLPPDAS
+349 AEANESILPPDAN

-370 ENTAAL
+370 EITAAL
-376 ARVAVRMTTILPVK
+376 ARVAVRMTTMLPIK

-400 TARYLA
+400 TARYLSV
-406 AFRGSLPVYA
+406 FRGGLPVYA
-416 RCYEERVI
+416 RCYDEHVM
-424 RELALSY
+424 RELALSF
-431 GIIPYFSVKPT
+431 GVRPYFSVKPH

-452 QVLLRNGYRPED
+452 QVLLQNGYQPED

>member
-1 MKTYRSGRA
+1 
-10 VRHARSGKP
+10 
-19 IIYNSNDMKRTKI
+19 MKRTKI
-32 IATISDRRC
+32 VATISDKRC
-41 EVGFL
+41 EIGFL
-46 KELYESGMNVVRL
+46 RELYEAGMNVVRL

-70 KIVSNVRTV
+70 KVVRNVRAV
-79 SNKIALLIDTKG
+79 SDQIALLIDTKG
-91 PEVRTRD
+91 PEVRTCDIVVPVRGG
-98 LARPLHIEKGDTVY
+98 KGEIIF
-112 MTGDPA
+112 MTGDRTLVA
-118 VEGEKIIHVSYAHF
+118 EKLIHVSYEHF
-132 VQDVNVGDR
+132 VRDVQIGDKIL
-141 VLIDDGDVELV
+141 VDDGDVELIV
-152 VTGKQQDRL
+152 RDKKENCL
-161 SLRASNPGE
+161 ELEASNPGE
-170 IKDKKSVNAPGVN
+170 IKDKKSINVPGVN

-193 RKFIDFAIKNG
+193 RKFIQFAMDNK

-211 FVRNKED
+211 FVRNKQD
-218 VIGIQNILDASH
+218 VMEIQQILDEQH
-230 SKIKIIAKIEN
+230 SNIKIIAKIEN
-241 QEGVDHIDEILDHV
+241 QEGVNHIDEILDHV

-269 DAEKIPRIQRM
+269 DAEKIPLIQRY

-332 TAYGDYPVEAVR
+332 TAYGDYPLEAVK

-349 AEANESTLPPDAS
+349 AEANESILPPDAN

-370 ENTAAL
+370 EITAAL
-376 ARVAVRMTTILPVK
+376 ARVAVRMTTMLPIK

-400 TARYLA
+400 TARYLS
-406 AFRGSLPVYA
+406 AFRGGLPVYA
-416 RCYEERVI
+416 RCYDEHVM
-424 RELALSY
+424 RELALSF
-431 GIIPYFSVKPT
+431 GVRPYFSVKPH

-452 QVLLRNGYRPED
+452 QVLLQNGYQPED

>member
-1 MKTYRSGRA
+1 
-10 VRHARSGKP
+10 
-19 IIYNSNDMKRTKI
+19 MKRTKI
-32 IATISDRRC
+32 VATISDKRC
-41 EVGFL
+41 EIGFL
-46 KELYESGMNVVRL
+46 RELYEAGMNVVRL

-70 KIVSNVRTV
+70 KVVRNVRAV
-79 SNKIALLIDTKG
+79 SDQIALLIDTKG
-91 PEVRTRD
+91 PEVRTCDIVVPVRVG
-98 LARPLHIEKGDTVY
+98 KGEIIF
-112 MTGDPA
+112 MTGDRTLVA
-118 VEGEKIIHVSYAHF
+118 EKLIHVSYEHF
-132 VQDVNVGDR
+132 VRDVQIGDKIL
-141 VLIDDGDVELV
+141 VDDGDVELIV
-152 VTGKQQDRL
+152 RDKKENCL
-161 SLRASNPGE
+161 ELEASNPGE
-170 IKDKKSVNAPGVN
+170 IKDKKSINVPGVN

-193 RKFIDFAIKNG
+193 RKFIQFAMDNK

-211 FVRNKED
+211 FVRNKQD
-218 VIGIQNILDASH
+218 VMEIQQILDEQH
-230 SKIKIIAKIEN
+230 SNIKIIAKIEN
-241 QEGVDHIDEILDHV
+241 QEGVNHIDEILDHV

-269 DAEKIPRIQRM
+269 DAEKIPLIQRY

-332 TAYGDYPVEAVR
+332 TAYGDYPLEAVK

-349 AEANESTLPPDAS
+349 AEANESILPPDAN

-370 ENTAAL
+370 EITAAL
-376 ARVAVRMTTILPVK
+376 ARVAVRMTTMLPIK

-400 TARYLA
+400 TARYLS
-406 AFRGSLPVYA
+406 AFRSGLPVYA
-416 RCYEERVI
+416 RCYDEHVM
-424 RELALSY
+424 RELALSF
-431 GIIPYFSVKPT
+431 GVRPYFSVKPH

-452 QVLLRNGYRPED
+452 QVLLQNGYQPED